1 MLVIVDIS
9 KTTMPPPPPTLFVIF
24 PYIVHKLLPLV
35 AIIIIVAIF
44 VFCDDVTLSGEG
56 GGRFVLHCVYV
67 MSTNQKIYKKK
78 LCATE
83 EEAKKRLH
91 LWQTLLQVEE
101 VMAMMVSE
109 VMAKEE

>member
-9 KTTMPPPPPTLFVIF
+9 KTTMPPPSSLPPSLFVIF

-56 GGRFVLHCVYV
+56 GFVLHCVYV
-67 MSTNQKIYKKK
+67 MSTNQKIYKKNFA
-78 LCATE
+78 LQ
-83 EEAKKRLH
+83 KKKQKSVCICGKRCYK
-91 LWQTLLQVEE
+91 W
-101 VMAMMVSE
+101 
-109 VMAKEE
+109 KR